1 MKRRMLSLVLILALL
16 VNTGAFSVQAVD
28 GGQGNYQMCEH
39 EVADTEWSAW
49 DCTGGNPAEG
59 HFYLADTFTEQTEM
73 VTVDYGRDVCLDL
86 RGNTWITEG
95 IRTLNVVGTLSVM
108 DSVGGGMILVTGQD
122 GSSGAFATVA
132 STGTLNIYGG
142 TIRQIA
148 KDDVN
153 IRGGGL
159 VRVDGGTLNIS
170 GGTLAGGTV
179 RSTDSA
185 VAQGGNIY
193 VTGSGTVN
201 ISGGTVTGG
210 MARMAGS
217 QVAQGGNI
225 YALSNAT
232 VNITGGTVTDGYSD
246 QNGGN
251 IYIGGATLTVSGG
264 TVQNGHALISGGN
277 ICQQSG
283 NANSVTVSGG
293 YITGGVAGGTPHYDA
308 SSTSAKGSGGGGNY
322 FGSAA
327 KGSLTVSGGMV
338 DGDMKLDSMSAVTL
352 SGAPKIGLGKSN
364 GLHINNTAIKA
375 DVSGLTEGAEIFVN
389 AGGVFTQDLTDAA
402 TAEAVMGYFK
412 EAVRMTLSVEGS
424 AIKGSNGVSV
434 MTGYCPHCYDP
445 ENPQKVTWIRDWS
458 SIKSGMADSHVFLRY
473 YSASAKTIPANVVLD
488 LSGMTVRRVD
498 RMMITVSPGCCLSV
512 LDSYGGGTIQGS
524 GSVTES
530 SPSWGGVVYVGK
542 GSTLELYSGSL
553 DMENPNGSYVYAGG
567 VISAPTDGAKVNLY
581 GGIVRDGV
589 LSSKYSNYS
598 YLPGGNIALTYA
610 NSVFTMTGGVV
621 IGGTAPELTVSET
634 AYPGYGGNIYAAGSV
649 NISGG
654 FILDGTAS
662 GNGGNLRSG
671 NAMHIS
677 GGVIAD
683 GTAANGGN
691 IYTKVAVSGSEILSG
706 GTVVGGT
713 AEQGGNLYIAANST
727 GRTIAGGTVVG
738 GTAEQGGNIYQGGD
752 SSVNDG
758 SLTISGGAIL
768 SGKASDGG
776 NIYFTYSQLN
786 IREDGLVAGGRAD
799 SMGGNVFAG
808 TAATAN
814 ISGGLV
820 LAGYSAS
827 RGGSIYSA
835 ATNNHIHVTGGKISD
850 GRADSM
856 GGNIYINNGFLDVT
870 GGVIEGGSAQSGGN
884 ITLHMGYGA
893 NPQYCGKAIFDDD
906 GDSATPLAQITGGQA
921 EKLGGNIYFAAVGN
935 ADGVGTN
942 TMVLGNCV
950 IEEGQAGVAGSDLYV
965 NTKAYLQVLPGFA
978 QNLTVYFHEELLSEG
993 KLDDAYITC
1002 EGVYIGKLYLE
1013 NEERRPQ
1020 LYTSEN
1026 DSALYVAT
1034 TALVYKDGST
1044 VWYTDNGAAV
1054 ENYDSTV
1061 RYLLPMGGELELQ
1074 GGVYMVDLAGQTLNI
1089 TGTGTLACFDSGN
1102 DGYITCGSAT
1112 IAEGITLVNDP
1123 EILVDG
1129 NTYIALESEGVY
1141 SFHRLDMRVTGVS
1154 IRPGSAGIYY
1164 TCAWNCDDTLKAN
1177 LRSYGVALSLV
1188 DMPGTEFDADA
1199 DTLYT
1204 QQDAAALVSGQ
1215 TGTSVLIENILA
1227 TDAEDNSERGMEG
1240 IYAAPYVVFNDGTET
1255 GKNLVSTAEVK
1266 YSLCDVMQLLDQKA
1280 YYSNK
1285 IALENF
1291 YNSWTDAMKDW
1302 GFENIGVKP
1311 SDDTTLKLL
1320 MVGNSFCYYYV
1331 EELYA
1336 LLAESLPQGITD
1348 VEVYNL
1354 YYSGCSVQQ
1363 HYSWWQA
1370 GTAKYDLYRTDRE
1383 GRKQLGEKQGWT
1395 LEAALAQGNW
1405 DYISLQNSSM
1415 SYLADD
1421 MDALLQQEIYPN
1433 AGPLLNRFHEQ
1444 FPYTKLLWH
1453 RTWAYEVNR
1462 VYQDTVYTE
1471 ELLVQYDQ
1479 NMQYICEKVCEEYK
1493 DLGLTMVDT
1502 GNAWAKAR
1510 ELAAGTELIPTG
1522 GLCAR
1527 LGYSKYITDVA
1538 HSGDGYHDGDIG
1550 GGQLLNAYVWY
1561 MTITGDTDLTDSTY
1575 VPTYKYGSQTYTLSD
1590 AFIAVL
1596 KEAAMSIAQ

>member
-1 MKRRMLSLVLILALL
+1 MKKRLLSALLALTL
-16 VNTGAFSVQAVD
+16 LAAGVLAAQAAD
-28 GGQGNYQMCEH
+28 NGQSGYKMCEH
-39 EVADTEWSAW
+39 DVSDAEWTAW

-59 HFYLADTFTEQTEM
+59 HFYLADTFTEQTQM

-86 RGNTWITEG
+86 RGNTWITEE
-95 IRTLNVVGTLSVM
+95 IRTLNVVGTLSIM

-122 GSSGAFATVA
+122 GTNGAFATVA
-132 STGTLNIYGG
+132 STGTLNVYGG

-148 KDDVN
+148 KNDVN
-153 IRGGGL
+153 IIKGGL
-159 VRVDGGTLNIS
+159 IHMNGGTLNIE

-193 VTGSGTVN
+193 VTSSGTVN
-201 ISGGTVTGG
+201 ISGGIVTGG
-210 MARMAGS
+210 MARMVGS

-225 YALSNAT
+225 YALGSAT
-232 VNITGGTVTDGYSD
+232 VNITGGAVTDGYSD

-251 IYIGGATLTVSGG
+251 IFIGGATLTVSGG

-375 DVSGLTEGAEIFVN
+375 DVSGLAEGAEIFVN

-402 TAEAVMGYFK
+402 TAETVMGYFK

-424 AIKGSNGVSV
+424 AIKGSNGAAV

-473 YSASAKTIPANVVLD
+473 YSATAKTIPANVVLD
-488 LSGMTVRRVD
+488 LCGMTVRRVD
-498 RMMITVSPGCCLSV
+498 RMMITVSAGCCLSV

-581 GGIVRDGV
+581 GGIVRDGTV
-589 LSSKYSNYS
+589 SCKYSSYS
-598 YLPGGNIALTYA
+598 FLPGGNIALTYA

-621 IGGTAPELTVSET
+621 IGGTAPELTVSQT
-634 AYPGYGGNIYAAGSV
+634 AYPGLGGNIYAAGSV

-662 GNGGNLRSG
+662 ENGGNLRSG
-671 NAMHIS
+671 KAMHIS

-691 IYTKVAVSGSEILSG
+691 IYTMVSVSGSEILSG

-727 GRTIAGGTVVG
+727 GRTIAGGTVAG

-758 SLTISGGAIL
+758 SLTIAGGAIL
-768 SGKASDGG
+768 SGKASSAG

-786 IREDGLVAGGRAD
+786 IQADGLVAGGRAD
-799 SMGGNVFAG
+799 SIGGNICAG

-835 ATNNHIHVTGGKISD
+835 ATNNHIYVTGGKISD

-884 ITLHMGYGA
+884 ITLHMGYGTK
-893 NPQYCGKAIFDDD
+893 PQYCGKATFDDD

-950 IEEGQAGVAGSDLYV
+950 IRDGQAGVSGNDLYV
-965 NTKAYLQVLPGFA
+965 NTKAYLRVLPSFA
-978 QNLTVYFHEELLSEG
+978 QSLTVFFHEDLLGEV
-993 KLDDAYITC
+993 KLDETYIIC

-1013 NEERRPQ
+1013 NQERAPQ
-1020 LYTSEN
+1020 LYTSN
-1026 DSALYVAT
+1026 ADNALYIAT
-1034 TALVYKDGST
+1034 TALVYHDGNT
-1044 VWYTDNGAAV
+1044 VWYANNASAV
-1054 ENYDSTV
+1054 EKYDATV
-1061 RYLLPMGGELELQ
+1061 KYLLPMPGVLELK
-1074 GGVYMVDLAGQTLNI
+1074 GGNYVVDVAGQALNI
-1089 TGTGTLACFDSGN
+1089 TGTGTVACFDSAN
-1102 DGYITCGSAT
+1102 DGYISYGSAQ
-1112 IAEGITLVNDP
+1112 IDEGITLVNDP
-1123 EILVDG
+1123 QMTMDG
-1129 NTYIALESEGVY
+1129 KTYIAVEKDGAY
-1141 SFHRLDMRVTGVS
+1141 TFHRLDMKVSSMS
-1154 IRPGSAGIYY
+1154 IRPGSAGIYFSC
-1164 TCAWNCDDTLKAN
+1164 TWNCDDILKGKLKN
-1177 LRSYGVALSLV
+1177 FGVAVSLK
-1188 DMPGTEFDADA
+1188 DMPNKDFATDG

-1204 QQDAAALVSGQ
+1204 QNDAAEFVSGREC
-1215 TGTSVLIENILA
+1215 TSVLINNVLKA
-1227 TDAEDNSERGMEG
+1227 DAANNDGRGKSR
-1240 IYAAPYVVFNDGTET
+1240 IYAAPYILLNDGTET
-1255 GKNLVSTAEVK
+1255 GKYLVCATEVK
-1266 YSLCDVMQLLDQKA
+1266 YSLYDVMQMLDQKA

-1285 IALENF
+1285 IALEKF
-1291 YNSWTDAMKDW
+1291 YNKWVDPMKDW
-1302 GFENIGVKP
+1302 GFSNIGVKP
-1311 SDDTTLKLL
+1311 SDDTTLKIL
-1320 MVGNSFCYYYV
+1320 MVGGSFCYYYV

-1363 HYSWWQA
+1363 HYSWWKA

-1383 GRKQLGEKQGWT
+1383 GRRQLGEKHGWT

-1405 DYISLQNSSM
+1405 DYISLMNSSV

-1421 MDALLQQEIYPN
+1421 LDTLLQQDIYPN
-1433 AGPLLNRFHEQ
+1433 TGPLLNRFHEQ

-1479 NMQYICEKVCEEYK
+1479 NMQYICEKICEEYK

-1502 GNAWAKAR
+1502 GNVWTRAR
-1510 ELAAGTELIPTG
+1510 QLAAGTDLLPTG

-1527 LGYSKYITDVA
+1527 LGYSKYITNVA

-1575 VPTYKYGSQTYTLSD
+1575 VPSYHYGGKTYTLSD
-1590 AFIAVL
+1590 ELISIL
-1596 KEAAMSIAQ
+1596 KQAAMKQ